1 MQFET
6 HLAAP
11 LLALITAL
19 GLCGWTLWSYR
30 HTLSPVS
37 AGQRRLLLGLRL
49 AASLLLALL
58 VGGLDLVFER
68 HFDERPLL
76 RVLVDASAS
85 MQRPAAAG
93 AGPAGQT
100 PSRYDQAQTLLAALG
115 ERYGERLR
123 LAPAAFGDGL
133 LGAGGELPPAA
144 TAPVTDIGAA
154 LAGLPPAEPGEA
166 LLLLSDGCD
175 TEGGLWTGALRGGRR
190 LHGIA
195 LGDSVAPADL
205 RLDQVEALPVLRKGA
220 RLPLAVEIA
229 ATGES
234 ARAGRL
240 VVRED
245 GRLLAAQDWLLEPG
259 ETRTRLEFS
268 LELEAL
274 GQHLLELA
282 LEPAD
287 PRAAPDAAPGND
299 RRLLAVRVVESRL
312 RVLVLAGRPDWD
324 LAALQ
329 DALRGEEALELV
341 AVTPGP
347 AGGLREAASG
357 KAWQVDAELWHG
369 LVLHSW
375 QPGWDPDLLARL
387 RLQGGALLLG
397 AFIERPGGARLPAGW
412 RLEPGASDAARG
424 PAAAGGETPLAWG
437 ADALR
442 HPALQGAV
450 ALGVDPA
457 GLPALESAT
466 ANPLTGGRELL
477 AGPAGAVLSAREL
490 GGQRLAVCS
499 GRGFW
504 RWPLQG
510 EQGAPL
516 YGELFSG
523 LLRWLARED
532 PPERLLVDWGEESLS
547 AGQPGRLRAE
557 VLDPDFRPL
566 AEAELDWRLSPLVG
580 DSLLAAGAFARE
592 AVGAGFAAQL
602 PALPEGL
609 YRLALSAR
617 LPSGETLARSLE
629 LPVES
634 PRRELMELAARPET
648 LRWLAAQT
656 GGLVVA
662 ADDLAALD
670 AALDFTPRSVTSRRI
685 LRLWQHPLAFLL
697 LLSLLAAEWGLRK
710 RFGMV

>member
-1 MQFET
+1 MQLEP

-11 LLALITAL
+11 VLALIVAL
-19 GLCGWTLWSYR
+19 LLWGWALWSYR
-30 HTLSPVS
+30 QTLSPVS

-58 VGGLDLVFER
+58 VGGLDLVLER
-68 HFDERPLL
+68 RRAERPLL

-85 MQRPAAAG
+85 MQRPAATVAG
-93 AGPAGQT
+93 A
-100 PSRYDQAQTLLAALG
+100 PSRYERAQELLSALE
-115 ERYGERLR
+115 ERYEGRLR

-133 LGAGGELPPAA
+133 LTGALPAVAA
-144 TAPVTDIGAA
+144 APVTDLGAA
-154 LAGLPPAEPGEA
+154 LGALPPAEPGEA

-175 TEGGLWTGALRGGRR
+175 TEGGLWAGALGGGRP
-190 LHGIA
+190 LHSIV

-229 ATGES
+229 ATGRA
-234 ARAGRL
+234 AREGRL
-240 VVRED
+240 LVREN
-245 GRLLAAQDWLLEPG
+245 GRLLAAEDWLLEPG
-259 ETRTRLEFS
+259 ETRVRLELS

-274 GQHLLELA
+274 GQHLLELS
-282 LEPAD
+282 LEQGRPD
-287 PRAAPDAAPGND
+287 GAPDAAPGND
-299 RRLLAVRVVESRL
+299 RRLLSVRVVESRL

-329 DALRGEEALELV
+329 DGLRGEEALELV

-357 KAWQVDAELWHG
+357 KAWQVEAELWHG

-375 QPGWDPDLLARL
+375 QPGWDPGLLERL

-397 AFIERPGGARLPAGW
+397 SFLERPSGARLPAAW
-412 RLEPGASDAARG
+412 RLDLNAASGGRG
-424 PAAAGGETPLAWG
+424 PEAGSGELLLHWG

-442 HPALQGAV
+442 HPALQGAL

-457 GLPALESAT
+457 TLPALET
-466 ANPLTGGRELL
+466 ASPNPLAGGRELL
-477 AGPAGAVLSAREL
+477 AAAGGAVLSAREL
-490 GGQRLAVCS
+490 GGLRLAACS

-516 YGELFSG
+516 FGEVFSG

-532 PPERLLVDWGEESLS
+532 PPERLLVEWGEESLS

-566 AEAELDWRLSPLVG
+566 AEAELDWRLSSLAG
-580 DSLLAAGAFARE
+580 DSLLAAGTFARE
-592 AVGAGFAAQL
+592 AAGAGFAAPL

-609 YRLALSAR
+609 YRLALNAR
-617 LPSGETLARSLE
+617 LASGETLARSLE
-629 LPVES
+629 LPVEA
-634 PRRELMELAARPET
+634 PRRELMELASRPET

-656 GGLVVA
+656 GGRVVTA
-662 ADDLAALD
+662 AGLGALD